1 MWALC
6 NPPVTDLGHFLSCR
20 HLVSL
25 DLRAAR
31 GEAVPPVRN
40 DALLK
45 DLRARGLRHEEAY
58 LERLRAEGLNIAGAD
73 EGEMGGGFAN
83 LDLEATLAAMHAGV
97 DVVYQ
102 ATLADDAWS
111 GRVDFLRKVA
121 TPSGLGAWSYEVFD
135 TKLARETRAATILQ
149 LCVYSCLLG
158 ELQGV
163 RPACMHVVTP
173 GNDFEPLSY
182 RVDEYAAYFR
192 LARTRH
198 GRVCCPPG

>member
-73 EGEMGGGFAN
+73 EGEMGPESPHSAKS
-83 LDLEATLAAMHAGV
+83 E
-97 DVVYQ
+97 
-102 ATLADDAWS
+102 
-111 GRVDFLRKVA
+111 
-121 TPSGLGAWSYEVFD
+121 
-135 TKLARETRAATILQ
+135 
-149 LCVYSCLLG
+149 
-158 ELQGV
+158 
-163 RPACMHVVTP
+163 TP
-173 GNDFEPLSY
+173 GVELGHSVAH
-182 RVDEYAAYFR
+182 RIEASVGG
-192 LARTRH
+192 LAPS
-198 GRVCCPPG
+198 PPSRSSRQPVIW